1 VPAHLARRNFA
12 LGLPFATLGLTGA
25 LTGLSATAARAQ
37 VAGQVEERESQYSTI
52 YIARNNGVYSMV
64 FGINQTLFTESLYN
78 PAKPRELPVEY
89 TRTMT
94 AAVAYPPAVSN
105 VLEIGLGGG
114 TTAQYLHLHM
124 PQANI
129 TCVEIDKEVIA
140 LATKYFGFKPDAK
153 LRAVEEDGRRFFTRD
168 RGRYDVIMVDAYRG
182 TFVPFHLLTR
192 EFFTIVKSRLTPGGV
207 MAQNIEPCTML
218 YPAAVNTLRAVFA
231 NVELYEA
238 SGNVVAIAYDGP
250 ERTREQLGARAT
262 ALQNAHHF
270 HHPLLPL
277 MNARRIVR
285 RDMAGGRVLVDDFA
299 PAEALAGVQRGND
312 RNAQSRTG
320 LCPR

>member
-1 VPAHLARRNFA
+1 MSEQLDRRRFA
-12 LGLPFATLGLTGA
+12 LGLPLATLGLSGVFA
-25 LTGLSATAARAQ
+25 GVARAQ
-37 VAGQVEERESQYSTI
+37 VAGQVEARESQYSTI

-78 PAKPRELPVEY
+78 PATPRELPVEY
-89 TRTMT
+89 TRYMT
-94 AAVAYPPAVSN
+94 AAVAYPPAVNN

-124 PQANI
+124 PAANI

-140 LATKYFGFKPDAK
+140 LATKYFAFKPDAR
-153 LRAVEEDGRRFFTRD
+153 LRAVEEDGRRFFARD
-168 RGRYDVIMVDAYRG
+168 RARYDVIMVDAYRG

-207 MAQNIEPCTML
+207 VAQNIEPCTML

-250 ERTREQLGARAT
+250 ERTSAALGARAT
-262 ALQNAHHF
+262 AMQRSYHF
-270 HHPLLPL
+270 HHSLPALLG
-277 MNARRIVR
+277 ARRIVR
-285 RDMAGGRVLVDDFA
+285 RDMANGRVLVDDFA
-299 PAEALAGVQRGND
+299 PAEALAGVARGND
-312 RNAQSRTG
+312 RSAQSRTG

>member
-1 VPAHLARRNFA
+1 MHLDRRHFA
-12 LGLPFATLGLTGA
+12 LGLPLATLGLSGA
-25 LTGLSATAARAQ
+25 MTPAAHAQ
-37 VAGQVEERESQYSTI
+37 VAGQVEARESQYSTI
-52 YIARNNGVYSMV
+52 YIARNGGVTSMV
-64 FGINQTLFTESLYN
+64 FGINQSLFTESLYN
-78 PAKPRELPVEY
+78 PSTPRVLPVEY

-94 AAVAYPPAVSN
+94 VAVAYPPAVN
-105 VLEIGLGGG
+105 KVLEIGLGGG

-124 PQANI
+124 PQADI

-140 LATKYFGFKPDAK
+140 LATKYFGFKPDAR
-153 LRAVEEDGRRFFTRD
+153 LRAVEADGRRFFARD

-218 YPAAVNTLRAVFA
+218 YPAAINTLRAVFA
-231 NVELYEA
+231 NVEIYRA

-250 ERTREQLGARAT
+250 EKTRAQLGARA
-262 ALQNAHHF
+262 AQLQRTHNF

-277 MNARRIVR
+277 MVNRRIQR
-285 RDMAGGRVLVDDFA
+285 ANEPGGRVLVDDFA
-299 PAEALAGVQRGND
+299 PAEALAGVARGND
-312 RNAQSRTG
+312 KNAQSRTG